1 MAIDG
6 GPELYHLPGFYEPFN
21 AISHLLAT
29 VVFSW
34 CSAERPVE

>member
-1 MAIDG
+1 MTIDG

-29 VVFSW
+29 VVFL
-34 CSAERPVE
+34 VLG